1 MSQLDFLTL
10 SYFCEVENTLFY
22 LIFDKQSDSWLRAS
36 HRIRMWRACMIKS
49 NASALNVTSHR
60 HSQYMRS
67 RLAAMGLPGWLI
79 LMGALTAIGPLSIDM
94 YLPAF
99 PAIASGLGAHSSEVE
114 RTLAAYL
121 LGMAGAQLIYGPLA
135 DRFGRKPPLYGAL
148 VLYILASAGCAL
160 APNVEFLTLSRIL
173 QAMGGAAGMVIPRAV
188 VRDHY
193 NTQDAARA
201 LSMLMLIMGVAPILA
216 PVLGAQIL
224 AWVGWRGIFVTIT
237 LCAIALLWTLSKV
250 MVESLPLE
258 KRVPLSW
265 GNIFRTYAG
274 LVLNKRFMAFALS
287 GGLASATL
295 FGYIVGSPRLFIEH
309 YGVSP
314 QTYGLLFGLNAVCL
328 IVGSQ
333 VSAKL
338 LKKHLPKTI
347 LPLALGGMMAAGL
360 FSLLLAVTHLASLH
374 SIMGGLM
381 LFMFCYGF
389 VGPNSAALALS
400 DQGHQLGS
408 ASAMMGTLA
417 ISCGALAGLLIS
429 LLQTSGP
436 LPLAFVMAG
445 CTTLSCLIGAI
456 GRHTSPTV

>member
-1 MSQLDFLTL
+1 M
-10 SYFCEVENTLFY
+10 
-22 LIFDKQSDSWLRAS
+22 RA
-36 HRIRMWRACMIKS
+36 
-49 NASALNVTSHR
+49 
-60 HSQYMRS
+60 

-99 PAIASGLGAHSSEVE
+99 PAIASGLGAQSSEVE

-148 VLYILASAGCAL
+148 VIYILASAGCAL
-160 APNVEFLTLSRIL
+160 APNVEFLTVSRVF
-173 QAMGGAAGMVIPRAV
+173 QALGGAAGMVIPRAV

-193 NTQDAARA
+193 NTQEAARA
-201 LSMLMLIMGVAPILA
+201 LSMLMLIMGIAPILA
-216 PVLGAQIL
+216 PVLGAQVL

-237 LCAIALLWTLSKV
+237 LCGIALLWTLSKV
-250 MVESLPLE
+250 MVESLPPE
-258 KRVPLSW
+258 HRTPLSW
-265 GNIFRTYAG
+265 RNIFRTYGG
-274 LVLNKRFMAFALS
+274 LILHRRFMAFALS

-295 FGYIVGSPRLFIEH
+295 FGYIVGSPRLFIQH

-333 VSAKL
+333 VSARL
-338 LKKHLPKTI
+338 LKKHSPNAI
-347 LPLALGGMMAAGL
+347 LPWALGGMMVAGL
-360 FSLLLAVTHLASLH
+360 FSLLAAITSLATLT
-374 SIMGGLM
+374 SIMGSLM
-381 LFMFCYGF
+381 VFMFCYGF
-389 VGPNSAALALS
+389 VGPNTAALALS
-400 DQGHQLGS
+400 DQGRQLGS
-408 ASAMMGTLA
+408 ASALMGTLS

-429 LLQTSGP
+429 LLQIPGP

-445 CTTLSCLIGAI
+445 CASMSCLAGAVA
-456 GRHTSPTV
+456 RRASPGV